1 MGKTFV
7 FGLVKIREKDNG
19 KDRLKGESPYKI
31 LHPKTIQILRDVYK
45 LFRKP
50 TIYCKRVL
58 NYTQL
63 LRGEIIG

>member
-45 LFRKP
+45 LYRKP
-50 TIYCKRVL
+50 TIYC
-58 NYTQL
+58 
-63 LRGEIIG
+63 